1 MSETVVYLFLI
12 ASCAVNAAVLT
23 LAALQFRRNRAWI
36 NKLVAMQNVSLYLYN
51 RLEMIDHNIHH
62 HMRTKGPD
70 TLDELH
76 RMAQHHAEQRNDVTH
91 VAYNGLIFIDP
102 VTKDEIL

>member
-1 MSETVVYLFLI
+1 MSETAMHVYLI
-12 ASCAVNAAVLT
+12 ASAAVNAAVLIF
-23 LAALQFRRNRAWI
+23 AALLMRRNRAWI
-36 NKLVAMQNVSLYLYN
+36 NKVVAMQNVALYLYN